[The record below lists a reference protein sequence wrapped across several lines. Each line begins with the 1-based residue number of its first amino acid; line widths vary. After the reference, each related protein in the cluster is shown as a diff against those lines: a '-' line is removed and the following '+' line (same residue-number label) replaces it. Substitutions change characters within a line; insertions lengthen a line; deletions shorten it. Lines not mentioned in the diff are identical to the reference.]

1 MAKILFFISLV
12 VFAGVSACLAVKSPQ
27 VRGLG
32 QDPASGGMLAS
43 NGLPAVAV
51 KPADG
56 MRLVGAG
63 WVDVPVKR
71 AGMFG
76 GIPSAQGWYALHADK
91 NGAQLAAI
99 LAEAPQGLRWPI
111 NSTFNEHRGARSL
124 RTGEETR
131 DGVQFSTWTFV
142 RPADNDPWMPLYM
155 EKGQGWKGDL
165 LVRQYA
171 WWGMNENSK
180 LVIEY
185 REPLPADVLLPLAD
199 DPASRS
205 AFERRADASFTL
217 LRKDGGDMFPE
228 VIAKVER
235 GAGKELKH
243 RRLADVLGEV
253 IEPETLRLRCD

>member
-1 MAKILFFISLV
+1 
-12 VFAGVSACLAVKSPQ
+12 
-27 VRGLG
+27 
-32 QDPASGGMLAS
+32 
-43 NGLPAVAV
+43 
-51 KPADG
+51 
-56 MRLVGAG
+56 
-63 WVDVPVKR
+63 
-71 AGMFG
+71 
-76 GIPSAQGWYALHADK
+76 
-91 NGAQLAAI
+91 
-99 LAEAPQGLRWPI
+99 
-111 NSTFNEHRGARSL
+111 
-124 RTGEETR
+124 
-131 DGVQFSTWTFV
+131 
-142 RPADNDPWMPLYM
+142 M

-235 GAGKELKH
+235 GAGKELKR

>member
-63 WVDVPVKR
+63 RVDVPVKR

-99 LAEAPQGLRWPI
+99 LATE
-111 NSTFNEHRGARSL
+111 
-124 RTGEETR
+124 
-131 DGVQFSTWTFV
+131 
-142 RPADNDPWMPLYM
+142 
-155 EKGQGWKGDL
+155 
-165 LVRQYA
+165 
-171 WWGMNENSK
+171 
-180 LVIEY
+180 
-185 REPLPADVLLPLAD
+185 
-199 DPASRS
+199 
-205 AFERRADASFTL
+205 
-217 LRKDGGDMFPE
+217 
-228 VIAKVER
+228 
-235 GAGKELKH
+235 
-243 RRLADVLGEV
+243 
-253 IEPETLRLRCD
+253 

>member
-63 WVDVPVKR
+63 RVDVPVKR

-91 NGAQLAAI
+91 NCAQL
-99 LAEAPQGLRWPI
+99 LRKL
-111 NSTFNEHRGARSL
+111 HRGCAGRSTPPSMNIGEPEACAQAKRRGTECSFPPGPLSAL
-124 RTGEETR
+124 RTMTPGCLCTWKR
-131 DGVQFSTWTFV
+131 DRAGRGIFWC
-142 RPADNDPWMPLYM
+142 
-155 EKGQGWKGDL
+155 
-165 LVRQYA
+165 
-171 WWGMNENSK
+171 
-180 LVIEY
+180 
-185 REPLPADVLLPLAD
+185 D

-235 GAGKELKH
+235 GAGKELKR

>member
-43 NGLPAVAV
+43 NGLPAVA
-51 KPADG
+51 
-56 MRLVGAG
+56 
-63 WVDVPVKR
+63 
-71 AGMFG
+71 

-111 NSTFNEHRGARSL
+111 NSAFNEHRGARSL

-235 GAGKELKH
+235 GAGKELKL